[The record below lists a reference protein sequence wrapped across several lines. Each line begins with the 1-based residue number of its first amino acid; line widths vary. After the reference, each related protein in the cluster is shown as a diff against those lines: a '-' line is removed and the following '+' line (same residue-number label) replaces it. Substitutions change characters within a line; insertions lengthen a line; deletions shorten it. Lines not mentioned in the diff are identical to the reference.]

1 MSGPRPAKTERTRE
15 RIQRAAAELFREN
28 TPPELITFKAVAQRA
43 GVAEMTVYRYFPTR
57 KELHRGLWEQLDR
70 EMGTAFGMPNSQQ
83 ELRMQQC
90 ELFRTFEA
98 MASQTMASI
107 ATPAGRAMRAASNER
122 IRSAFLAIAD
132 EVAPHARPAHKVRVA
147 AVLQLLH
154 SAYAW
159 ASLREQW
166 DLTAEAAGDAT
177 LWAIDT
183 LLSELQRRSAL
194 ELRKVR

>member
-28 TPPELITFKAVAQRA
+28 TPPELITFRAVAQRA

-57 KELHRGLWEQLDR
+57 TELLRGLWQQLDR
-70 EMGTAFGMPNSQQ
+70 EMGSAFGIPDSQQ
-83 ELRMQQC
+83 ALRMQQC
-90 ELFRTFEA
+90 ELFRTFET
-98 MASQTMASI
+98 MPCQTMASI
-107 ATPAGRAMRAASNER
+107 ATPAGRAVRAASNAK
-122 IRSAFLAIAD
+122 IRSAFLAIAE
-132 EVAPHARPAHKVRVA
+132 EVAPRARPAHKIQVA

-166 DLTAEAAGDAT
+166 GLTGEAAGEAT
-177 LWAIDT
+177 LWAIDA
-183 LLSELQRRSAL
+183 LLSALQRRSAP